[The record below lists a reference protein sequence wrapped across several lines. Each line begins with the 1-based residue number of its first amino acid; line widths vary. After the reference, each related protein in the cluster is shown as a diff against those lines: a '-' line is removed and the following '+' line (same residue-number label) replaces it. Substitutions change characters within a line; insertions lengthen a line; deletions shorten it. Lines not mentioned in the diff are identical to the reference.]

1 MSVPDILPKLKTLTL
16 VLFSLVWNVDNWLL
30 IEYQVKKH
38 IPSDIATEQEQVYL
52 PLESFQKQG
61 HINQISDW
69 TQANRMKLDTTK
81 SNYMIFTRSKQ
92 LFATKLTMNGDTLGG
107 IIVTQMSRRESCGY
121 LVQQQLFEPVA
132 ANII

>member
-1 MSVPDILPKLKTLTL
+1 M
-16 VLFSLVWNVDNWLL
+16 L

-107 IIVTQMSRRESCGY
+107 ITVTQMSRRESCGY